1 LKWVRKIW
9 NVILWL
15 VIIIEVI
22 LVLLFT
28 IPNLFGIRPYVV
40 TSGSMEPKYKVGSMI
55 YVKRY
60 DFNDIKIGDAISF
73 YMKDSKIVATHEVYD
88 IDYQNY
94 MFRTQGINNF
104 DENGNIIHDAIPVS
118 YANVIGKPILNI
130 SYLGLLYN
138 YITKGLGLYIVIGGT
153 GAIILISF
161 LLDKKKGVKK
171 NEKK

>member
-1 LKWVRKIW
+1 M
-9 NVILWL
+9 WL
-15 VIIIEVI
+15 VIIIEII

-28 IPNLFGIRPYVV
+28 VPNLFGIKPYVV

-55 YVKRY
+55 YVKRF
-60 DFNDIKIGDAISF
+60 DFNDIKIGDAITF
-73 YMKDSKIVATHEVYD
+73 YMKDSTIVATHEVYD

-130 SYLGLLYN
+130 SHLGTLYN
-138 YITKGLGLYIVIGGT
+138 YIAKAPGLYIVIGGT
-153 GAIILISF
+153 GLIVLISF